1 MKKTMRRALSCL
13 LALVLMVSLI
23 GVIPVFAAYS
33 DMTFEL
39 PDATVALDG
48 TNNGTA
54 KLSVIS
60 RSADTLYNFEGVYSL
75 KETNGTSYLALSAMG
90 SEFVSLTGMDA
101 PQLTTGKVMWTDR
114 QFVGDKQLA
123 DGTEL
128 VWAEYTVDKDTP
140 AGEYNVTFRMDVY
153 TGASGD
159 PDTPEE
165 VFTAKVKVT
174 RPAEPVAVTS
184 IELNEHTLD
193 LTTGSSA
200 TLTATVKPDDATN
213 KNVTWESSDP
223 KVATV
228 DENGKVTAV
237 KQGTATITVKSVSN
251 NTVTDT
257 CEVTV
262 TDQTFPVTGVTLTP
276 DKAKLNVGET
286 QELTAVVAPSNAT
299 NKTVTWESSDPD
311 VATVKDGV
319 VTAVGKGTAT
329 ITVTTEDGNYTAA
342 CTITVKLPVSRV
354 TLNETSTALVVGST
368 KQLIATVEPANADD
382 STVIW
387 RSGDTNV
394 ATVDQNGNVTA
405 VGVGSTTI
413 TATAGGKNATCKI
426 TVTAKPVPIEG
437 IALSNAEVSVGR
449 TIQLEPV
456 FTPAN
461 TTQRDVKWSSSNN
474 MIATIDANGRVR
486 GVAEGKVTI
495 TVTST
500 VNPAI
505 SATCVV
511 TVTPA
516 KDDPVVP
523 GIGAIIGALGKGS
536 LPFNDV
542 TVRDYFYDA
551 VKWAVDRGITS
562 GTSRYTF
569 SPDAP
574 CTRAQ
579 VVTFLWRAAGCPQP
593 TSKSNPFTDVRA
605 DDYFYDAVLWAV
617 ENGITNGTS
626 AKTFSPDA
634 TVTRAQVVTFLWRAN
649 GQPAAGNSGFLDVS
663 SNAYYARAVDWAFAN
678 GITTGVDYGAFGPDT
693 ACTRAQIVT
702 FLYRAR

>member
-1 MKKTMRRALSCL
+1 MNRKTKGLSLL
-13 LALVLMVSLI
+13 LALALLLSMCVGMSVTSFAANDVGLTAAFTETNLTASSEAQTVHLRIGLTAPVEVSSVGFKVSVPTNWELI
-23 GVIPVFAAYS
+23 GFNSIENSGVTITAADYDLPSGTVVWMTS
-33 DMTFEL
+33 DMQNT
-39 PDATVALDG
+39 TINAL
-48 TNNGTA
+48 
-54 KLSVIS
+54 
-60 RSADTLYNFEGVYSL
+60 
-75 KETNGTSYLALSAMG
+75 
-90 SEFVSLTGMDA
+90 
-101 PQLTTGKVMWTDR
+101 
-114 QFVGDKQLA
+114 
-123 DGTEL
+123 
-128 VWAEYTVDKDTP
+128 AECVYTVPANTSGEFTVNITECDLAKDFST
-140 AGEYNVTFRMDVY
+140 VY
-153 TGASGD
+153 VMNHGSASA
-159 PDTPEE
+159 TL
-165 VFTAKVKVT
+165 TIAS
-174 RPAEPVAVTS
+174 APVAVSS
-184 IELNEHTLD
+184 ITLNKNTLA
-193 LTTGSSA
+193 LTVGGSE

-237 KQGTATITVKSVSN
+237 
-251 NTVTDT
+251 
-257 CEVTV
+257 
-262 TDQTFPVTGVTLTP
+262 
-276 DKAKLNVGET
+276 
-286 QELTAVVAPSNAT
+286 
-299 NKTVTWESSDPD
+299 
-311 VATVKDGV
+311 
-319 VTAVGKGTAT
+319 
-329 ITVTTEDGNYTAA
+329 
-342 CTITVKLPVSRV
+342 
-354 TLNETSTALVVGST
+354 
-368 KQLIATVEPANADD
+368 
-382 STVIW
+382 
-387 RSGDTNV
+387 
-394 ATVDQNGNVTA
+394 
-405 VGVGSTTI
+405 GVGSTTI
-413 TATAGGKNATCKI
+413 TATAGGKSATCKI

-456 FTPAN
+456 FTPSN
-461 TTQRDVKWSSSNN
+461 TTQRAVEWSSSNN

-495 TVTST
+495 TATST
-500 VNPAI
+500 VNSTI
-505 SATCVV
+505 SAACVV

-523 GIGAIIGALGKGS
+523 GIGAIIGALGNGS

-542 TVRDYFYDA
+542 TTRDYFYDA

-579 VVTFLWRAAGCPQP
+579 VVTFLWRAAGCPQS

-678 GITTGVDYGAFGPDT
+678 GITTGMDYGAFGPDT

>member
-1 MKKTMRRALSCL
+1 M
-13 LALVLMVSLI
+13 
-23 GVIPVFAAYS
+23 
-33 DMTFEL
+33 
-39 PDATVALDG
+39 
-48 TNNGTA
+48 
-54 KLSVIS
+54 
-60 RSADTLYNFEGVYSL
+60 
-75 KETNGTSYLALSAMG
+75 
-90 SEFVSLTGMDA
+90 
-101 PQLTTGKVMWTDR
+101 
-114 QFVGDKQLA
+114 
-123 DGTEL
+123 
-128 VWAEYTVDKDTP
+128 
-140 AGEYNVTFRMDVY
+140 
-153 TGASGD
+153 
-159 PDTPEE
+159 
-165 VFTAKVKVT
+165 FTAKVKVT
-174 RPAEPVAVTS
+174 RPAEPVAATS
-184 IELNEHTLD
+184 VELDKNTLD
-193 LTTGSSA
+193 LTVGGSE
-200 TLTATVKPDDATN
+200 TLTANVLPVDATN
-213 KNVTWESSDP
+213 KDVTWVSSDP
-223 KVATV
+223 DVATV
-228 DENGKVTAV
+228 ANGVVTAV
-237 KQGTATITVKSVSN
+237 KPGKTTITVSVEANS
-251 NTVTDT
+251 TLTDT

-276 DKAKLNVGET
+276 NKATLNVGKT
-286 QELTAVVAPSNAT
+286 QKLTVEFAPTNAT
-299 NKTVTWESSDPD
+299 NKHVTWESNNEA
-311 VATVKDGV
+311 VATVADGV

-329 ITVTTEDGNYTAA
+329 ITVTTADGNHTAT
-342 CTITVKLPVSRV
+342 CEVTVKIPVSSV
-354 TLNETSTALVVGST
+354 TLNPTSTALVVGNT
-368 KQLIATVEPANADD
+368 KQLTATVAPANADD
-382 STVIW
+382 STLVW
-387 RSGDTNV
+387 TSGNAKV
-394 ATVDQNGNVTA
+394 ATVDQNGLVTA
-405 VGVGSTTI
+405 VGAGSTII
-413 TATAGGKNATCKI
+413 TATAGGKSATCKI
-426 TVTAKPVPIEG
+426 TVTAKPVPIER

-461 TTQRDVKWSSSNN
+461 TTQRDLKWSSSNN

-495 TVTST
+495 TATST
-500 VNPAI
+500 VNSTI
-505 SATCVV
+505 SAACVV

-516 KDDPVVP
+516 KNDPVVP
-523 GIGAIIGALGKGS
+523 GIGAIIGALGNGS

-542 TVRDYFYDA
+542 TARDYFYDA
-551 VKWAVDRGITS
+551 VKWAVDQGITS

-593 TSKSNPFTDVRA
+593 VSKVNPFTDVRA
-605 DDYFYDAVLWAV
+605 DDYFYTAVLWAV

>member
-1 MKKTMRRALSCL
+1 MRRALSCL
-13 LALVLMVSLI
+13 LALALMVSLI

-33 DMTFEL
+33 DMKFEL

-101 PQLTTGKVMWTDR
+101 PQLTTGKVMWRDR
-114 QFVGDKQLA
+114 RFDGDKQLV
-123 DGTEL
+123 DGTAL

-159 PDTPEE
+159 PDTPKE

-174 RPAEPVAVTS
+174 RPAEPVAATS
-184 IELNEHTLD
+184 VKLDKDTLG

-200 TLTATVKPDDATN
+200 TLTATVEPVGATN
-213 KNVTWESSDP
+213 KNVTWESSDSR
-223 KVATV
+223 VATV

-237 KQGTATITVKSVSN
+237 KAGNATITVTTEDGKYTATCTVKVSPA
-251 NTVTDT
+251 
-257 CEVTV
+257 
-262 TDQTFPVTGVTLTP
+262 PVAANGVTLTP
-276 DKAKLNVGET
+276 DKTTLNVGEKQT
-286 QELTAVVAPSNAT
+286 LTATVLPADAT
-299 NKTVTWESSDPD
+299 NKNVTWVSSDTS
-311 VATVKDGV
+311 VATVENGV
-319 VTAVGKGTAT
+319 VTAIGKGTAT
-329 ITVTTEDGNYTAA
+329 ITVTTADGGYTAT
-342 CTITVKLPVSRV
+342 CEVTVKLPVSAV
-354 TLNETSTALVVGST
+354 TLNETSTALVVGNT
-368 KQLIATVEPANADD
+368 KQLTATVAPANADD
-382 STVIW
+382 SAVTW
-387 RSGDTNV
+387 KSGNTNV
-394 ATVDQNGNVTA
+394 ATVDQTGKVTA
-405 VGVGSTTI
+405 VGVGTTTI
-413 TATAGGKNATCKI
+413 TATAGGKSATCTV
-426 TVTAKPVPIEG
+426 TVTAKPVPIEA
-437 IALSNAEVSVGR
+437 IALRDAAVSVGG

-456 FTPAN
+456 FTPAD
-461 TTQRDVKWSSSNN
+461 TTQRDLKWSSSNN

-495 TVTST
+495 TATST
-500 VNPAI
+500 VNSTI
-505 SATCVV
+505 SAACVV

-516 KDDPVVP
+516 KNDPVVP
-523 GIGAIIGALGKGS
+523 GIGAIIGALGNGS

-542 TVRDYFYDA
+542 TARDYFYDA
-551 VKWAVDRGITS
+551 VKWAVDQGITS

-593 TSKSNPFTDVRA
+593 VSKVNPFTDVRA
-605 DDYFYDAVLWAV
+605 DDYFYTAVLWAV

-649 GQPAAGNSGFLDVS
+649 GQPAAGNSGFADVS
-663 SNAYYARAVDWAFAN
+663 ADKYYATAVAWAVFQR
-678 GITTGVDYGAFGPDT
+678 ITTGTGFGVFSPDA

>member
-1 MKKTMRRALSCL
+1 MNKIFNRGLSFVLCLVLCFGMCTAAFAAGNPDVTLTLDKTTAKENELPATITMTVTTTEALSIMGFAGKVTVPEGFTL
-13 LALVLMVSLI
+13 QEIQSMDKNLSIANVKTQKFGWMVAAEEN
-23 GVIPVFAAYS
+23 VQNWAKVVFAVPS
-33 DMTFEL
+33 
-39 PDATVALDG
+39 
-48 TNNGTA
+48 N
-54 KLSVIS
+54 
-60 RSADTLYNFEGVYSL
+60 
-75 KETNGTSYLALSAMG
+75 LSAG
-90 SEFVSLTGMDA
+90 TYTLGLTEIFA
-101 PQLTTGKVMWTDR
+101 SR
-114 QFVGDKQLA
+114 A
-123 DGTEL
+123 DNTNPLEGITEK
-128 VWAEYTVDKDTP
+128 T
-140 AGEYNVTFRMDVY
+140 VTFTV
-153 TGASGD
+153 TEKD
-159 PDTPEE
+159 PDPILATS
-165 VFTAKVKVT
+165 VKLDK
-174 RPAEPVAVTS
+174 R
-184 IELNEHTLD
+184 TLD
-193 LTTGSSA
+193 LTVGGSD
-200 TLTATVKPDDATN
+200 TLTATVLPADAAD
-213 KNVTWESSDP
+213 KDVTWVSSDP
-223 KVATV
+223 DVATV
-228 DENGKVTAV
+228 ANGVVTAV
-237 KQGTATITVKSVSN
+237 NAGKATITVSVKAN
-251 NTVTDT
+251 PALTDT

-262 TDQTFPVTGVTLTP
+262 KDQVIAVTGVTLTP
-276 DKAKLNVGET
+276 DKATLNVGET

-299 NKTVTWESSDPD
+299 NKTVTWASSDPA

-329 ITVTTEDGNYTAA
+329 ITVTTEDGNHTAA
-342 CTITVKLPVSRV
+342 CTITVKLPVSKV

-382 STVIW
+382 STVTW
-387 RSGDTNV
+387 KSGDTNV

-495 TVTST
+495 TATST

-523 GIGAIIGALGKGS
+523 GIGAIIGALGNGS

-605 DDYFYDAVLWAV
+605 DDYFYTAVLWAV

-649 GQPAAGNSGFLDVS
+649 GQPAAGNSGFADVS
-663 SNAYYARAVDWAFAN
+663 ADKYYATAVAWAVFQR
-678 GITTGVDYGAFGPDT
+678 ITTGTGFSVFSPDA

-702 FLYRAR
+702 FLYRAN

>member
-1 MKKTMRRALSCL
+1 MMNRKTKGLSLL
-13 LALVLMVSLI
+13 LALALLLSMCVGMSVTSFAANDVGLTAAFTETNLTASSEAQTVHLRIGLTAPVEVSSVGFKVSVPTNWELI
-23 GVIPVFAAYS
+23 GFNSIENSGVTITAADYDLPSGTVVWMTS
-33 DMTFEL
+33 DMQNT
-39 PDATVALDG
+39 TINAL
-48 TNNGTA
+48 
-54 KLSVIS
+54 
-60 RSADTLYNFEGVYSL
+60 
-75 KETNGTSYLALSAMG
+75 
-90 SEFVSLTGMDA
+90 
-101 PQLTTGKVMWTDR
+101 
-114 QFVGDKQLA
+114 
-123 DGTEL
+123 
-128 VWAEYTVDKDTP
+128 AECVYTVPANTSGEFTVNITECDLAKDFST
-140 AGEYNVTFRMDVY
+140 VY
-153 TGASGD
+153 VMNHGSASA
-159 PDTPEE
+159 TL
-165 VFTAKVKVT
+165 TIAS
-174 RPAEPVAVTS
+174 APVAVSS
-184 IELNEHTLD
+184 ITLNKNTLA
-193 LTTGSSA
+193 LTVGGSE

-237 KQGTATITVKSVSN
+237 KAGTATITVKSVSN
-251 NTVTDT
+251 NTVTNT

-262 TDQTFPVTGVTLTP
+262 TDQPVSVTGVALTP
-276 DKAKLNVGET
+276 DKATLNVGET
-286 QELTAVVAPSNAT
+286 QKLTVEFAPTNAT
-299 NKTVTWESSDPD
+299 NKHVTWVSSNEA
-311 VATVKDGV
+311 VATVADGI

-329 ITVTTEDGNYTAA
+329 ITVTTEDGNHTAT
-342 CTITVKLPVSRV
+342 CEITVKIPVSGV
-354 TLNETSTALVVGST
+354 TLNPTSTALVVGDT
-368 KQLIATVEPANADD
+368 KQLTATVEPANADD
-382 STVIW
+382 STVTW
-387 RSGDTNV
+387 KSSDTNV

-426 TVTAKPVPIEG
+426 AVTAKPVPIEG

-449 TIQLEPV
+449 IIQLEPV

-461 TTQRDVKWSSSNN
+461 TTQRDLKWSSSNN

-495 TVTST
+495 TATST
-500 VNPAI
+500 VNSTI
-505 SATCVV
+505 SAACVV

-523 GIGAIIGALGKGS
+523 GIGAIIGALGNGS

-542 TVRDYFYDA
+542 TARDYFYDA
-551 VKWAVDRGITS
+551 VKWAVDQGITS

-605 DDYFYDAVLWAV
+605 DDYFYTAVLWAV

>member
-1 MKKTMRRALSCL
+1 MKKRILSGI
-13 LALVLMVSLI
+13 LALALFVSVFCV
-23 GVIPVFAAYS
+23 GVSAIASTDFELKASGGVTVDGTADKTVNIVFSPKNNAVTVVTLQGTFEADAAAKPYFTCTGSDCPYTLAGTNIFDTASGKYMYS
-33 DMTFEL
+33 D
-39 PDATVALDG
+39 
-48 TNNGTA
+48 
-54 KLSVIS
+54 SS
-60 RSADTLYNFEGVYSL
+60 
-75 KETNGTSYLALSAMG
+75 
-90 SEFVSLTGMDA
+90 
-101 PQLTTGKVMWTDR
+101 
-114 QFVGDKQLA
+114 FVGYNVEKGA
-123 DGTEL
+123 NIVTA
-128 VWAEYTVDKDTP
+128 VYTVDKDTP
-140 AGEYNVTFRMDVY
+140 TGDYTICIKDALLEEGVNGESFQSATYEATVHVTNTYKPTVDVESV
-153 TGASGD
+153 TLSESKLDMFVGD
-159 PDTPEE
+159 SE
-165 VFTAKVKVT
+165 
-174 RPAEPVAVTS
+174 
-184 IELNEHTLD
+184 
-193 LTTGSSA
+193 
-200 TLTATVKPDDATN
+200 TLTATVLPAEATE
-213 KNVTWESSDP
+213 KDVTWTSSDP

-237 KQGTATITVKSVSN
+237 KAGTATITVKSVSN

-262 TDQTFPVTGVTLTP
+262 TDQPVSVTGVTLNP
-276 DKAKLNVGET
+276 DKATLNVGET
-286 QELTAVVAPSNAT
+286 QKLTVEFAPTNAT
-299 NKTVTWESSDPD
+299 NKHVTWVSSNEA
-311 VATVKDGV
+311 VATVADGI

-329 ITVTTEDGNYTAA
+329 ITVTTEDGNHTAT
-342 CTITVKLPVSRV
+342 CEITVKIPVSGV
-354 TLNETSTALVVGST
+354 TLNPTSTALVVGDT
-368 KQLIATVEPANADD
+368 KQLTATVEPANADD

-426 TVTAKPVPIEG
+426 TVTAKPVPIQG
-437 IALSNAEVSVGR
+437 IALADAEIFVGY
-449 TIQLEPV
+449 TVQFAPV
-456 FTPAN
+456 FSPAD
-461 TTQRDVKWSSSNN
+461 TTERDVKWSSSDTK
-474 MIATIDANGRVR
+474 IATVDANGRVT

-500 VNPAI
+500 ANPAI
-505 SATCVV
+505 TASCTV
-511 TVTPA
+511 TVTKNLSDA
-516 KDDPVVP
+516 
-523 GIGAIIGALGKGS
+523 GLAAIIGALGNGS

-551 VKWAVDRGITS
+551 VKWAVDREITS

-593 TSKSNPFTDVRA
+593 VSKVNPFTDVRA
-605 DDYFYDAVLWAV
+605 DDYFYEAVLWAV

-649 GQPAAGNSGFLDVS
+649 GQPAAGNSGFADVS
-663 SNAYYARAVDWAFAN
+663 ADKYYATAVAWAVFQR
-678 GITTGVDYGAFGPDT
+678 ITTGTGFSVFSPDA

-702 FLYRAR
+702 FLYRAN